1 MRSSIVISIVATLL
15 IVLGAAPLPAQTVDW
30 SDSETV
36 VRSAVETQPALA
48 ALEAEIRAA
57 RERVTSA
64 GSLPNP
70 MLMAGIRD
78 QQIDLTRDE
87 MMTMY
92 MVGASQ
98 TLVRKDRREAR
109 KRAAELDVERLER
122 DYESQRAEIEREVRL
137 AWVEAAAAQ
146 NQIEATEQIA
156 RLVGSIVD
164 ASRIRYETGAA
175 PQADMIRARLE
186 ESNVLHELI
195 TLRRERAVAVA
206 RLLPLLHLPP
216 TAPVPPFSLQHAM
229 ERHQEHDFDSHV
241 GDTPATA
248 ALETESASAE
258 QEIRLAKL
266 SAKPD
271 FDIEASYGMRPQ
283 QKDMFSVTAR
293 IEIPFRRSTLIEPRI
308 REAMAQ
314 RDAARAA
321 LETLRQQLQQDVA
334 VALAMRKEAI
344 EQIDLHVDRLVPEAR
359 LGFDSSLAS
368 YQTNRTTFDSVLAS
382 LQAYRALNVDY
393 YEFLRQRI
401 DAEIEIDTIRHGA
414 RGGSG
419 VSAAGT
425 SGMNRTSSSRS
436 SASME
441 MK

>member
-1 MRSSIVISIVATLL
+1 MRSYIATSIVATVF
-15 IVLGAAPLPAQTVDW
+15 IVFGARPTLAQTLEW
-30 SDSETV
+30 SDPEAV
-36 VRSAVETQPALA
+36 VRAAVVAQPSLTELTARIQA
-48 ALEAEIRAA
+48 AK
-57 RERVTSA
+57 ERVTSA

-98 TLVRKDRREAR
+98 TLVRKDRRDAR
-109 KRAAELDVERLER
+109 KRAAELDVQRLER
-122 DYESQRAEIEREVRL
+122 DYESQRAEVEREVRL

-146 NQIEATEQIA
+146 NQIDATEEIA
-156 RLVGSIVD
+156 RLVGSMVD

-186 ESNVLHELI
+186 QSNILHELI
-195 TLRRERAVAVA
+195 TLRRERAVAIA
-206 RLLPLLHLPP
+206 RLLPLLQLPP
-216 TAPVPPFSLQHAM
+216 TTAVPPFSLKHAM
-229 ERHQEHDFDSHV
+229 ERHQEHGFDLNV

-248 ALETESASAE
+248 ALETEAARAE
-258 QEIRLAKL
+258 EEIRLAKL
-266 SAKPD
+266 TAKPD

-283 QKDMFSVTAR
+283 QKDTFSVTAR
-293 IEIPFRRSTLIEPRI
+293 IEIPFRKSTLIEPRI
-308 REAMAQ
+308 REAMAR

-321 LETLRQQLQQDVA
+321 LEILRQQLRQDVA
-334 VALAMRKEAI
+334 VAVAMRNEAI

-368 YQTNRTTFDSVLAS
+368 YQTARTTFDSVLAS

-393 YEFLRQRI
+393 YEFLRQRTE
-401 DAEIEIDTIRHGA
+401 AEVEIEAIRHGA
-414 RGGSG
+414 RGGMG
-419 VSAAGT
+419 VSAAGG
-425 SGMNRTSSSRS
+425 GMRSPAAPGSSS
-436 SASME
+436 SME

>member
-1 MRSSIVISIVATLL
+1 MRSSIATCFVATLL
-15 IVLGAAPLPAQTVDW
+15 IVLGATPAFSQTLDW
-30 SDSETV
+30 SDPEAV
-36 VRSAVETQPALA
+36 VRAAVDAQPSLTG
-48 ALEAEIRAA
+48 LVAEIQAA
-57 RERVTSA
+57 KERVMQA

-78 QQIDLTRDE
+78 RQIDLTRDE

-98 TLVRKDRREAR
+98 TLVRKDRRDAR
-109 KRAAELDVERLER
+109 KRAAELDVQRLER
-122 DYESQRAEIEREVRL
+122 DYESQRAEVEREVRL

-146 NQIEATEQIA
+146 NQIAATEEIA
-156 RLVGSIVD
+156 RLAGSMGD
-164 ASRIRYETGAA
+164 ASRIRYETGSA
-175 PQADMIRARLE
+175 PQADMILARLE

-195 TLRRERAVAVA
+195 ALRRERAVAVA
-206 RLLPLLHLPP
+206 RLLPLLQLPAA
-216 TAPVPPFSLQHAM
+216 TAVPPFSLKHAM
-229 ERHQEHDFDSHV
+229 ERHQEHGFDLNV

-248 ALETESASAE
+248 ALETEAARAE
-258 QEIRLAKL
+258 QEVRLAKL
-266 SAKPD
+266 TAKPD

-293 IEIPFRRSTLIEPRI
+293 IEIPFRKSTLIEPRI
-308 REAMAQ
+308 REAIAR

-321 LETLRQQLQQDVA
+321 LEALRQQLRQDVA
-334 VALAMRKEAI
+334 VAVAMRNEAI

-368 YQTNRTTFDSVLAS
+368 YQTARTTFDSVLAS

-393 YEFLRQRI
+393 YQFVRQRTE
-401 DAEIEIDTIRHGA
+401 AEVEIEAIRHGTRGGMGISTA
-414 RGGSG
+414 RGG
-419 VSAAGT
+419 
-425 SGMNRTSSSRS
+425 MQSSSAPS
-436 SASME
+436 SSSSME

>member
-1 MRSSIVISIVATLL
+1 MRRSIVTVFVATLF
-15 IVLGAAPLPAQTVDW
+15 IVPGASPAIAQTLDW
-30 SDSETV
+30 SDPEAV
-36 VRSAVETQPALA
+36 VRAAVDAHPSLAGLA
-48 ALEAEIRAA
+48 AETRAA
-57 RERVTSA
+57 KERVTSA

-78 QQIDLTRDE
+78 QQVDLTRDE

-98 TLVRKDRREAR
+98 TLVRKDRRDAR

-122 DYESQRAEIEREVRL
+122 DYESRRAEVEREARL
-137 AWVEAAAAQ
+137 AWVEAASAQ
-146 NQIEATEQIA
+146 NQIAATEEIA

-164 ASRIRYETGAA
+164 ASRIRYETGSA

-186 ESNVLHELI
+186 QSNILHELI

-206 RLLPLLHLPP
+206 RLLPLLQLPP
-216 TAPVPPFSLQHAM
+216 TTEVPPFSMKHAM
-229 ERHQEHDFDSHV
+229 ERHHEHGFDPHV

-248 ALETESASAE
+248 ALETEAARAE

-266 SAKPD
+266 TAKPD

-293 IEIPFRRSTLIEPRI
+293 VEIPFRKSTLIEPRI
-308 REAMAQ
+308 REAMAR

-321 LETLRQQLQQDVA
+321 LDTLRQQLRQDIAVA
-334 VALAMRKEAI
+334 VAMRDEAI
-344 EQIDLHVDRLVPEAR
+344 QQIDLHVDRLVPEAK
-359 LGFDSSLAS
+359 LGFESSLAS
-368 YQTNRTTFDSVLAS
+368 YQTARTTFDSVLAS

-393 YEFLRQRI
+393 YQFLRQLTEAEVEI
-401 DAEIEIDTIRHGA
+401 DAIRHGA
-414 RGGSG
+414 RGGAGVNAASPAG
-419 VSAAGT
+419 VS
-425 SGMNRTSSSRS
+425 RTSAPSNS
-436 SASME
+436 SME